1 MGLNMAT
8 RRAVAKEIAP
18 RYQRSRK
25 KEKGK
30 MLDEFVGLT
39 GYCRAY
45 ASWLLSNCGRRVVM
59 RGKGGE
65 RGLFVA
71 EIRKINR
78 RRGRIY
84 DEEVLKLL
92 KRIWYIMDFPCGK
105 RLAPCLKWLVPKLEH
120 HGELEVSQEVR
131 GKLVR
136 ISASTID
143 RLLRPE
149 RRGMELKP
157 RAKTKPGTLLKHQIP
172 IRTFSQWDERR
183 PGFVE
188 IDLVSHDGG
197 DTRGDF
203 IQSLDVTDVASCWT
217 ETEAVRNR
225 AQVWVFEALERIS
238 KRLPFDLFGIDSDND
253 SAFINAHLLRYCQA
267 NNITFTRTRAY
278 RKNDN
283 CYVEQKN
290 WTVVRKA
297 VGYLRYD
304 TEEELTTLNELYQWL
319 RLYTNFFQPGMKLI
333 EKIRVGSKVK
343 KRYDE
348 PKTPYQRVLESQL
361 VRAEDREKLTGEYD
375 TLNPVELKRN
385 ITKLQ
390 NRLFELQSMKRV
402 HRREAYQKN
411 FHKDSYVR
419 Q

>member
-1 MGLNMAT
+1 MVSICA
-8 RRAVAKEIAP
+8 
-18 RYQRSRK
+18 
-25 KEKGK
+25 
-30 MLDEFVGLT
+30 LT
-39 GYCRAY
+39 
-45 ASWLLSNCGRRVVM
+45 
-59 RGKGGE
+59 
-65 RGLFVA
+65 
-71 EIRKINR
+71 I
-78 RRGRIY
+78 
-84 DEEVLKLL
+84 DKLL
-92 KRIWYIMDFPCGK
+92 RSEKSK
-105 RLAPCLKWLVPKLEH
+105 
-120 HGELEVSQEVR
+120 
-131 GKLVR
+131 
-136 ISASTID
+136 
-143 RLLRPE
+143 
-149 RRGMELKP
+149 MELKP
-157 RAKTKPGTLLKHQIP
+157 RTKTKPATVLKHQIP
-172 IRTFSQWDERR
+172 IRTFSQGDDRP

-203 IQSLDVTDVASCWT
+203 VQSLDVNDVASCWT

-225 AQVWVFEALERIS
+225 AQLGVFEALERIR

-333 EKIRVGSKVK
+333 EKIRVASKVK

-348 PKTPYQRVLESQL
+348 PKTAYQRVLESQL
-361 VRAEDREKLTGEYD
+361 VRGEDKEKLRGQYD

-390 NRLFELQSMKRV
+390 NRLFQLQSMKRV
-402 HRREAYQKN
+402 HRRKEYQKN
-411 FHKDSYVR
+411 FHRDSYVR